1 MKKFQ
6 NARTVLCLVLAVLIF
21 GGTAGYA
28 FYRNSENTEGKA
40 PENILKIAEQT
51 LAENRDEISALIKEN
66 GDAGI
71 APSELSL
78 GKHFNISYPVAVSKA
93 KRSKSENFNDYL
105 KDSGEW
111 LFLVMDQ
118 DKPVSTLAVDEKGR
132 CVSGDEIMYMC
143 ARYMKEQGE
152 LETNTVVTTV
162 MSNFGLYQALD
173 KAGIRYEKTAVG
185 DKYVWENMRANG
197 HVIGGEQSGHI
208 IFSKFAN
215 TGDGLITAIKLME
228 VMIEAKSPL
237 SKLTEPVTIY
247 PQVLKNVA
255 VIDKDAALT
264 DGAVRRAVQAAE
276 RSLGERGRVLLRKSG
291 TEPLLRVMVEAPTHK
306 ECEQNVD
313 AIIEAMGVS
322 GHLAEVI

>member
-1 MKKFQ
+1 
-6 NARTVLCLVLAVLIF
+6 
-21 GGTAGYA
+21 
-28 FYRNSENTEGKA
+28 
-40 PENILKIAEQT
+40 
-51 LAENRDEISALIKEN
+51 
-66 GDAGI
+66 
-71 APSELSL
+71 
-78 GKHFNISYPVAVSKA
+78 
-93 KRSKSENFNDYL
+93 
-105 KDSGEW
+105 
-111 LFLVMDQ
+111 
-118 DKPVSTLAVDEKGR
+118 
-132 CVSGDEIMYMC
+132 
-143 ARYMKEQGE
+143 
-152 LETNTVVTTV
+152 
-162 MSNFGLYQALD
+162 
-173 KAGIRYEKTAVG
+173 
-185 DKYVWENMRANG
+185 
-197 HVIGGEQSGHI
+197 
-208 IFSKFAN
+208 
-215 TGDGLITAIKLME
+215 ME